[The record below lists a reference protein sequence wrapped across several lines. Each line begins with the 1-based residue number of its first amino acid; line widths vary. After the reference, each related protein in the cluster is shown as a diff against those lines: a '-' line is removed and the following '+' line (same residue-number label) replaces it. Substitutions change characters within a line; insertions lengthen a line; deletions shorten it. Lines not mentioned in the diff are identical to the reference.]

1 MNKKLRQTRA
11 GRVRFVGCRFCGE
24 TDKPL
29 RNFEGGKICPSCM
42 EKKNVPKSG
51 TRGVAND

>member
-1 MNKKLRQTRA
+1 MNKKLLQERA
-11 GRVRFVGCRFCGE
+11 RRVRFVGCRFCGE

-42 EKKNVPKSG
+42 KKKNVPKSG
-51 TRGVAND
+51 TGEGKR